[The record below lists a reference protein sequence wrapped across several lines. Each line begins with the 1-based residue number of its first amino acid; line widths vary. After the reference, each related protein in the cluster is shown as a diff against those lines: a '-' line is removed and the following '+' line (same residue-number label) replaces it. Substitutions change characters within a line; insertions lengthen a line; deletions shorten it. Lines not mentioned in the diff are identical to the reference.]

1 MATRDSGSATTLLEY
16 RTELA
21 APVDR
26 VFAALTEA
34 AHLARW
40 LSDEAE
46 SDAAPGGRV
55 VFTWR
60 REGSSPQPFTARWVV
75 FQPPTSCAFEGG
87 HAGYPDGYGG
97 RIGFELAPRRADGSA
112 GTVLITRH
120 RLPTRLDYEP
130 VIATYRSAWPRAL
143 GRLVAYLTPGR

>member
-1 MATRDSGSATTLLEY
+1 RSWSRRAAAKDFPSCAARCGRRPRSRRCRGRRERARVLGHGRAGVMATRDSGSATTLLEY

-21 APVDR
+21 APVER

-34 AHLARW
+34 PHIARW

-55 VFTWR
+55 VLTWR
-60 REGSSPQPFTARWVV
+60 REGSSAQPFTARWVV

-97 RIGFELAPRRADGSA
+97 RIGFELAARGGA
-112 GTVLITRH
+112 
-120 RLPTRLDYEP
+120 
-130 VIATYRSAWPRAL
+130 
-143 GRLVAYLTPGR
+143 